1 MMTYTVSRRGFI
13 ATTGAASTA
22 LLWPA
27 GVQAQQ
33 AAINY
38 WHTFTSQTEF
48 AGLEAVMAMFA
59 TAHPDIALTQEN
71 IPNPEYMAKM
81 TAAVIAK
88 ARPDVAMVSSERFTD
103 LAAMGA
109 LIDLTDRLDGW
120 ERRAEFDPS
129 RFASITDAK
138 GRIYGLPAFAFV
150 DWMYYRKDWF
160 DAAGLAAPATFDDL
174 RTAALALTDPAA
186 GRFGFGMR
194 GGPGGQSHIINVIES
209 FGSTIV
215 NAAGI
220 GLDRDKA
227 IAAIEWYAGLLT
239 KDAVVPASAANDGFR
254 QIVEGFQT
262 GQTAMLWHHTGS
274 FNDISSMLKAGVQF
288 GTAPI
293 PAGPEAQIARLG
305 YAYNSM
311 TSDTNAEAAW
321 EWIKFWGEPDAAI
334 ALLENTGYFP
344 ASSVAAADPRIADNP
359 LYAPAAATLG
369 FGIPLPAFVGYASWS
384 DSVVLPAFQGVLI
397 GQMTAEAAVDEMIA
411 GLAAAQ

>member
-239 KDAVVPASAANDGFR
+239 KDAVVPASAANSCWS
-254 QIVEGFQT
+254 T
-262 GQTAMLWHHTGS
+262 MMLSYSGS
-274 FNDISSMLKAGVQF
+274 FRSMVW
-288 GTAPI
+288 TAP
-293 PAGPEAQIARLG
+293 PLG
-305 YAYNSM
+305 S
-311 TSDTNAEAAW
+311 TCRSPW
-321 EWIKFWGEPDAAI
+321 R
-334 ALLENTGYFP
+334 FP
-344 ASSVAAADPRIADNP
+344 PTR
-359 LYAPAAATLG
+359 AAT
-369 FGIPLPAFVGYASWS
+369 
-384 DSVVLPAFQGVLI
+384 
-397 GQMTAEAAVDEMIA
+397 A
-411 GLAAAQ
+411 GLPRASQDSRQVFGKRNNAGAHVRGPRTSNRPSIWLAPVSRSCPKLVTFLPNRKKSCARATPTSPGFTFPVETCQRWARAL